1 MFNTASSFVDDIAK
15 TIYFILSDD
24 AAIHVADVWYTTTSQ
39 WVSFESSRYI
49 KIKNY
54 LSNQSNKKMVNR
66 KLSEKMTRNIL
77 MFRD

>member
-24 AAIHVADVWYTTTSQ
+24 AAIHVTDVWYTTTSQ

-54 LSNQSNKKMVNR
+54 LSNQSNKKMVNQ
-66 KLSEKMTRNIL
+66 KLSDKNDQKY
-77 MFRD
+77 FNV